1 MMQQIRLKGEFE
13 QIREM
18 VCEKLLKSRTGFSIS
33 EQADY
38 QLEGKRVSI
47 RMIQRFASTIG
58 ERTAVQLTFLEDGD
72 EVIVNAIA
80 SGFEGLLFLHTK
92 EGQSAALEVLRKI
105 EEDQ

>member
-1 MMQQIRLKGEFE
+1 MMREMRLKGEFE
-13 QIREM
+13 QVREM
-18 VCEKLLKSRTGFSIS
+18 VCDRLLKSRTGFSIT

-38 QLEGKRVSI
+38 RLEGKRVSI
-47 RMIQRFASTIG
+47 RMIQRFASAIG
-58 ERTAVQLTFLEDGD
+58 ERTAIQLTFIEEAD

-92 EGQSAALEVLRKI
+92 EGQNAALEVLRKI